1 MSYETLLVERTDSTA
16 LVTINRKEKLNA
28 LNTTVL
34 RELQALVAEL
44 SADSSIRA
52 VILTGAGEKAFV
64 AGADISELA
73 KLSPQEAIQR
83 ARLGQRVMDAI
94 EQSPRPFIAAINGFA
109 LGGGLELA
117 LACDIRVA
125 STNAKLGLPEVT
137 LGLIP
142 GYGGTQRLPRILP
155 RGKALE
161 LILTGE
167 PVDATE
173 AHRIGLVERVVDQ
186 PKLIDE
192 ARKIA
197 TAIASRGPV
206 AVSLAKRAVHVGVE
220 ASMET
225 GLAFE
230 AAQFGVVYTSQDS
243 AEGLSA
249 FLDKR
254 KPTFRGV

>member
-1 MSYETLLVERTDSTA
+1 MTYETLLVERTEGTV

-34 RELQALVAEL
+34 KELESLVADL
-44 SADSSIRA
+44 SADATVRA
-52 VILTGAGEKAFV
+52 VILTGSGEKAFV

-73 KLSPQEAIQR
+73 KLNPQEAITR

-94 EQSPRPFIAAINGFA
+94 QNSPRPFIAAINGFA

-125 STNAKLGLPEVT
+125 SQNAKLGLPEVT

-142 GYGGTQRLPRILP
+142 GYGGTQRLPRVLP

-173 AHRIGLVERVVDQ
+173 AHRIGLVERVVEQ

-197 TAIASRGPV
+197 NAIAARGPV

-220 ASMET
+220 ATMET

-230 AAQFGVVYTSQDS
+230 AAQFGVVYSSQDS

>member
-1 MSYETLLVERTDSTA
+1 MSYETLLVERSDSVV
-16 LVTINRKEKLNA
+16 LVTINREKKLNA
-28 LNTTVL
+28 LNTVVL
-34 RELQALVAEL
+34 RELEQVTSEL
-44 SADSSIRA
+44 SADATVRA

-73 KLSPQEAIQR
+73 KLSPQEAIGR
-83 ARLGQRVMDAI
+83 ARLGQRVMNAI
-94 EQSPRPFIAAINGFA
+94 QSSPRPFIAAINGFA

-117 LACDIRVA
+117 LACDIRIA
-125 STNAKLGLPEVT
+125 ATTAKLGLPEVT

-142 GYGGTQRLPRILP
+142 GYGGTQRLPRVLS

-167 PVDATE
+167 PVDAAE
-173 AHRIGLVERVVDQ
+173 ALRVGLVERVVAPDQ
-186 PKLIDE
+186 LKDE
-192 ARKIA
+192 ARKVASSIA
-197 TAIASRGPV
+197 ARGPV
-206 AVSLAKRAVHVGVE
+206 AVALAKRAVHVGTE
-220 ASMET
+220 QSLDT
-225 GLAFE
+225 GLEFE
-230 AAQFGVVYTSQDS
+230 AAQFGVVYTTQDS

>member
-1 MSYETLLVERTDSTA
+1 MTYETLRIERAGTTA
-16 LVTINRKEKLNA
+16 LVTINREKKLNA
-28 LNTTVL
+28 LDTTVL
-34 RELQALVAEL
+34 RELQALVLEL
-44 SADSSIRA
+44 SADAGVRA
-52 VILTGAGEKAFV
+52 VILTGAGQKSFV

-73 KLSPQEAIQR
+73 RLSPQEAIAR
-83 ARLGQRVMDAI
+83 ARLGQLVMNTI
-94 EQSPRPFIAAINGFA
+94 EASPRPFIAAINGFA

-117 LACDIRVA
+117 LACDIRIA

-142 GYGGTQRLPRILP
+142 GYGGTQRLPRILS

-167 PVDATE
+167 PVDAHE

-186 PKLIDE
+186 PQLLDE
-192 ARKIA
+192 ARKVA
-197 TAIASRGPV
+197 SAIALRGPV
-206 AVSLAKRAVHVGVE
+206 AVALAKRAVHVGVE
-220 ASMET
+220 QSMDT

-230 AAQFGVVYTSQDS
+230 AAQFGVVYTTQDA

-249 FLDKR
+249 FMDKR
-254 KPTFRGV
+254 NPTFRGV